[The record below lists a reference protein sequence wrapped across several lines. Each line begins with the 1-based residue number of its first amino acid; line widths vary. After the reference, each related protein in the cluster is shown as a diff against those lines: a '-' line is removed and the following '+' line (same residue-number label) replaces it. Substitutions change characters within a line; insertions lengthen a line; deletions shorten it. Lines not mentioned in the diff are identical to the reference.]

1 MLVFSVTFIFYVGI
15 VFEKLMSKFLGLKSG
30 LLCFSMF
37 ALHIIETQQIF
48 HSFYSHRSKFWLYL
62 CGDIELQPGPFEHLR
77 FCHWNLNS
85 LVAHNFSR
93 VSLLHAYIIHHELHI
108 AAISESALTREIPD
122 SSIDIPGYSHIR
134 YDGHDTHGG
143 DYYRNDI
150 AVNQRTDL
158 PSPSYTL
165 TLEITINRNK
175 I

>member
-1 MLVFSVTFIFYVGI
+1 M
-15 VFEKLMSKFLGLKSG
+15 
-30 LLCFSMF
+30 
-37 ALHIIETQQIF
+37 
-48 HSFYSHRSKFWLYL
+48 
-62 CGDIELQPGPFEHLR
+62 
-77 FCHWNLNS
+77 
-85 LVAHNFSR
+85 
-93 VSLLHAYIIHHELHI
+93 HAYIIHHKLHI

-175 I
+175 IWFIHSYRKAGQTPADARNLANIYNDLLEKIGELNSYATIVTGDFNAHNKEWYDKGRTDSIVVAFKEIF